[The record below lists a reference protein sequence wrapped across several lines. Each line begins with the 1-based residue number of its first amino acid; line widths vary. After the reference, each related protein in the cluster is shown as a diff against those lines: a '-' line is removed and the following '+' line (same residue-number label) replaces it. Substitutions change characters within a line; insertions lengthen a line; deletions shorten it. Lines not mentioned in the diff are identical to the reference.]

1 MQLWASVALC
11 DEQDE
16 EEEEEEG
23 EGATEMKREGKIAF
37 LREDAASRRCPGLVR
52 I

>member
-1 MQLWASVALC
+1 MR
-11 DEQDE
+11 E
-16 EEEEEEG
+16 EVRGEEEEG
-23 EGATEMKREGKIAF
+23 GATEMKREGKIAF